1 MKLRL
6 YDIFDRMIGNKRAR
20 RRKYYNI
27 RFKPFTVG
35 SLFYILTID
44 NKIVFK
50 DKILKIE
57 PTVLYFSIYKNP
69 PRYNQRDGFFLE
81 KLNYKIISGNK
92 IRSITVQ

>member
-35 SLFYILTID
+35 VYFYILTID

-50 DKILKIE
+50 DKITIE
-57 PTVLYFSIYKNP
+57 PTVLYFSIHKKTASLQSTTVFILKTHLQN
-69 PRYNQRDGFFLE
+69 
-81 KLNYKIISGNK
+81 IISGNK
-92 IRSITVQ
+92 IRSITC

>member
-1 MKLRL
+1 MRLRL

-35 SLFYILTID
+35 SLFYLTID

-50 DKILKIE
+50 DKILK
-57 PTVLYFSIYKNP
+57 
-69 PRYNQRDGFFLE
+69 Q
-81 KLNYKIISGNK
+81 
-92 IRSITVQ
+92 

>member
-50 DKILKIE
+50 DKILKQYRLFY
-57 PTVLYFSIYKNP
+57 TFLSIKKP
-69 PRYNQRDGFFLE
+69 PRYNQRDGFVL
-81 KLNYKIISGNK
+81 KTQLKNIISGNK
-92 IRSITVQ
+92 IRSI